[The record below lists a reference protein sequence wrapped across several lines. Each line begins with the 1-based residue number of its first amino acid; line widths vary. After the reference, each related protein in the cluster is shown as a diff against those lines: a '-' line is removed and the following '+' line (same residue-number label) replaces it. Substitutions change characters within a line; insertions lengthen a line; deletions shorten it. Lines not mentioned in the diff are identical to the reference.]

1 MKSVPTLSRGG
12 DISVQGTNDDA
23 QISKL
28 SCAKLGYY
36 RDDFLKYFVR
46 RSSRRSPLINRG
58 YFARVLALRQLLQQ
72 FFDVISQETV
82 AGEEQNIV
90 QILSLGAG
98 FDTTFFNVEAKD
110 RKKAR
115 WFEVDF
121 KEVTQR
127 KAAIIAANAPLH
139 EELGPGAKE
148 SIHPGEGRIQ
158 TEALT
163 VLPADLRD
171 VKGVEAAL
179 LAAGFNPQLP
189 TYVLAECVLVY
200 MEAEESASVVRW
212 LGSFLSTA
220 ACIVY
225 EQIKPG
231 DAFGRQ
237 MLTNLECRG
246 CPLRGLQATPDLKAH
261 QDRFLSNGWQ
271 RADAK
276 DMTTIYRAY
285 LDPAEKRRA
294 ERLEIFDEFEEWHMI
309 QDHYCIVYAVN
320 DASGHLRDFGFKQK
334 TPVAGPVPFPRAD

>member
-1 MKSVPTLSRGG
+1 MASVPSLSRGG
-12 DISVQGTNDDA
+12 DVSVQGTNDDA

-28 SCAKLGYY
+28 SCAKLGYFK
-36 RDDFLKYFVR
+36 DEFIKYFVR

-58 YFARVLALRQLLQQ
+58 YFARVLALRGLLKQ
-72 FFDVISQETV
+72 FFDVVSRLDASEGRQHV
-82 AGEEQNIV
+82 AQV
-90 QILSLGAG
+90 LSLGAG
-98 FDTTFFNVEAKD
+98 FDTTFFNIEAEG
-110 RKKAR
+110 RNRAR

-139 EELGPGAKE
+139 EQLGPNAKE
-148 SIHPGEGRIQ
+148 KIHPGEGKVQ
-158 TEALT
+158 TEALS

-171 VKGVEAAL
+171 VNGVESAL
-179 LAAGFNPQLP
+179 LASGFDPQLP

-200 MEAEESASVVRW
+200 MEADESAAVVRW
-212 LGSFLSTA
+212 LGKFLSTA
-220 ACIVY
+220 ACVVY

-246 CPLRGLQATPDLKAH
+246 CPLRGIQATPDLGAH
-261 QDRFLSNGWQ
+261 QRRFLNNGWQ

-276 DMTTIYRAY
+276 DMSTIYRAY

-309 QDHYCIVYAVN
+309 QDHYCLVLAVN
-320 DASGHLRDFGFKQK
+320 DASGVLHDFKFKQK
-334 TPVAGPVPFPRAD
+334 VPTAPVPHFPRGD

>member
-1 MKSVPTLSRGG
+1 MAGSQSR

-28 SCAKLGYY
+28 SCANLGYFK
-36 RDDFLKYFVR
+36 DDFIKYFVR
-46 RSSRRSPLINRG
+46 RSSKRSPLINRG
-58 YFARVLALRQLLQQ
+58 YFARLLALRQLLQQ
-72 FFDVISQETV
+72 FFDVISQSTAPHEQQSV
-82 AGEEQNIV
+82 AQV
-90 QILSLGAG
+90 LSLGAG
-98 FDTTFFNVEAKD
+98 FDTTFFNVE
-110 RKKAR
+110 
-115 WFEVDF
+115 VDF
-121 KEVTQR
+121 KEVTQK
-127 KAAIIAANAPLH
+127 KAAIIAGNAALH
-139 EELGPGAKE
+139 EQLGPDAKE
-148 SIHPGEGRIQ
+148 KIHPGTIQ
-158 TEALT
+158 TDALS

-200 MEAEESASVVRW
+200 MEAEESSAVVRW

-220 ACIVY
+220 ACVVY

-237 MLTNLECRG
+237 MLMNLESRG

-261 QDRFLSNGWQ
+261 QDRFLNNGWQ

-309 QDHYCIVYAVN
+309 QDHYCIVLALN
-320 DASGHLRDFGFKQK
+320 DASGVLQDFGFKQK
-334 TPVAGPVPFPRAD
+334 APPAGRVPFPRAD